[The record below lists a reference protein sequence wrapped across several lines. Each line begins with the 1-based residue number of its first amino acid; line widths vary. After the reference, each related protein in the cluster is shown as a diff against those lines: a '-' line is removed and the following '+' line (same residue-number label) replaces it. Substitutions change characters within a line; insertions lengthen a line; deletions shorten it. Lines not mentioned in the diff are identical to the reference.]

1 VEAGVT
7 SPGPKASPAAGAAQ
21 ETIPPQNEV
30 PGGPDMPLEIGKAGW
45 RQAVQRTGKKFTR
58 DRASMTAG
66 SLA

>member
-1 VEAGVT
+1 
-7 SPGPKASPAAGAAQ
+7 
-21 ETIPPQNEV
+21 
-30 PGGPDMPLEIGKAGW
+30 MPLEIGQAGW